1 MTPSAKQL
9 ERTYRQAYRRLIA
22 ITFAYIL
29 VVVAGIALLIS
40 HPATA
45 NWVAHAV
52 QAELAAS
59 DAPPPR

>member
-22 ITFAYIL
+22 ITLAYIL
-29 VVVAGIALLIS
+29 VVVAGIALMIS

-45 NWVAHAV
+45 NWVAQAV
-52 QAELAAS
+52 QAELAATN
-59 DAPPPR
+59 APPSR

>member
-9 ERTYRQAYRRLIA
+9 ERTYRQAYRRLIV

-29 VVVAGIALLIS
+29 VVVAGIALLVS

-45 NWVAHAV
+45 NWVAQAV
-52 QAELAAS
+52 QAELATA
-59 DAPPPR
+59 DAPPSR